1 MKSQTKNWRNLD
13 RVKIAEIRKDRM
25 DDISPSFCSAKWLQT
40 TLYLQT
46 GFNHSCH
53 HPSPHKIP
61 VEEVLENPAALHN
74 SKFKKEQRAKM
85 LKGERPEECGYCWN
99 VEDLDKTYFSDR
111 HTKTSDLWAWPRFNE
126 ISRSD
131 PNDDVFPSYLEVSF
145 SNACNF
151 ACAYCSPDVSSK
163 WMKDIKKNGPYPVEF
178 GSHHLDD
185 LKRRGQFP
193 YSHDEDN
200 PYVNA
205 FNEWFPSAYPHL
217 KVFRITGGEPTMS
230 KDFWKTLDFI
240 LENPREDL
248 EISINTNLGVPRELI
263 DKLIKYAKEL
273 DASCKECQIY
283 TSCESHGEQAE
294 YARDG
299 MNYEYWKSN
308 VKRVLDESDC
318 RVVTMTTLNI
328 LSLPSFVPFLKDMI
342 EFRKEY
348 DSVSFQHRTPIS
360 FNYLRFPPH
369 LQVTLL
375 PKKIREKYVK
385 DILKYVMTWHRDNIK
400 DHRVQFYLEEINQ
413 IERFCDYM
421 LKDQTSGPKYQKN
434 FVQFIEEYDRR
445 RKKNF
450 TETFPELAEIFELW
464 KEEYSE
470 FIMVKNI
477 E

>member
-1 MKSQTKNWRNLD
+1 
-13 RVKIAEIRKDRM
+13 
-25 DDISPSFCSAKWLQT
+25 
-40 TLYLQT
+40 
-46 GFNHSCH
+46 
-53 HPSPHKIP
+53 
-61 VEEVLENPAALHN
+61 
-74 SKFKKEQRAKM
+74 
-85 LKGERPEECGYCWN
+85 
-99 VEDLDKTYFSDR
+99 
-111 HTKTSDLWAWPRFNE
+111 
-126 ISRSD
+126 
-131 PNDDVFPSYLEVSF
+131 
-145 SNACNF
+145 
-151 ACAYCSPDVSSK
+151 
-163 WMKDIKKNGPYPVEF
+163 
-178 GSHHLDD
+178 
-185 LKRRGQFP
+185 
-193 YSHDEDN
+193 
-200 PYVNA
+200 
-205 FNEWFPSAYPHL
+205 
-217 KVFRITGGEPTMS
+217 
-230 KDFWKTLDFI
+230 
-240 LENPREDL
+240 
-248 EISINTNLGVPRELI
+248 
-263 DKLIKYAKEL
+263 
-273 DASCKECQIY
+273 
-283 TSCESHGEQAE
+283 
-294 YARDG
+294 

-308 VKRVLDESDC
+308 VKRVLDESEC

-348 DSVSFQHRTPIS
+348 DSVSYQHRTPIS

-434 FVQFIEEYDRR
+434 FVQFIEEYDKR

-450 TETFPELAEIFELW
+450 VETFPELAEIFEMW